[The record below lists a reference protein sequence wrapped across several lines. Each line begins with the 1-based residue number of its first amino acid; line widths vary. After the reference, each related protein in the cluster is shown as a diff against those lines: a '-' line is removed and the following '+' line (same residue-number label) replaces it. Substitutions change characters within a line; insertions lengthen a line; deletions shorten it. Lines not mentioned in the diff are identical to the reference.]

1 MLGAKSFYHFCWSI
15 FLARRLLKGLGTEPS
30 QFQQVSEKVPEKVRK
45 ALVQSQIRPNRVPE
59 KVPEKVL
66 ESLGLKPRF
75 NGALCV
81 GLAKPRSASV
91 AGSGNTGPLS
101 ST

>member
-1 MLGAKSFYHFCWSI
+1 MV
-15 FLARRLLKGLGTEPS
+15 TEPS
-30 QFQQVSEKVPEKVRK
+30 QVQQVSEKVPEKVRE

-59 KVPEKVL
+59 KLPKKVL

-81 GLAKPRSASV
+81 GLAKPQSASI
-91 AGSGNTGPLS
+91 AAFS